1 MSCRHMEPADIHF
14 SHVSQNFTLRDSAVC
29 LNGAC
34 AACAQ
39 MTRRRMSSM
48 PTGMVIAALA
58 VIALVAFAALFVFGD
73 LSEGESASD
82 PPAVQI
88 WQ

>member
-1 MSCRHMEPADIHF
+1 
-14 SHVSQNFTLRDSAVC
+14 
-29 LNGAC
+29 
-34 AACAQ
+34 
-39 MTRRRMSSM
+39 M